1 MTATLTPARPTEPAA
16 AAPIRPLRFP
26 TLTSVELRKMTDTR
40 SGRWLLA
47 TIIGL
52 VGAVLAYKVTQTRI
66 ELAFDN
72 YSLAVTNVIAFLAP
86 IIGLLAMTS
95 EWTQRTALT
104 TFTLAPRR
112 LPVFAAKY
120 VAAIGLSLAVLAV
133 GLLMAAGATG
143 IAGLVHDGASFAGSF
158 DAVRSAVIIVV
169 LQVTMAAAFGALA
182 AQSVA
187 ALVAYLA
194 APTAWAIA
202 SDALFGERAPWLDIF
217 SAYDQLSSN
226 HPFDHLAQTLTAV
239 TVWVIV
245 PSVVGITRS
254 LRREVK

>member
-1 MTATLTPARPTEPAA
+1 MTTTLTPSRPSNPSAA
-16 AAPIRPLRFP
+16 VPIRPLRFP
-26 TLTSVELRKMTDTR
+26 TLTAVELRKMTDTR

-47 TIIGL
+47 TIVGL
-52 VGAVLAYKVTQTRI
+52 VGAVLVYKMTQTKVDI
-66 ELAFDN
+66 AFDN
-72 YSLAVTNVIAFLAP
+72 YSLAATNVVAFLAP

-120 VAAIGLSLAVLAV
+120 VVAVGLSLAVLAV
-133 GLLMAAGATG
+133 CLLMAAGATG
-143 IAGLVHDGASFAGSF
+143 LAGLVHDGASFTGSF

-182 AQSVA
+182 AQSVV

-202 SDALFGERAPWLDIF
+202 SDALFGEAAPWFDIF
-217 SAYDQLSSN
+217 GAYDQLSSSQ
-226 HPFDHLAQTLTAV
+226 PFDHLAQTLTSI
-239 TVWVIV
+239 TLWVII
-245 PSVVGITRS
+245 PSVIGITRS